1 MAILS
6 MTGFGTSTF
15 DVEGQSYDVQI
26 KSVNHKSFNARLRL
40 PSEFSFLE
48 IEVRKELQKSMMR
61 GAVDLI
67 VSRADA
73 SSSQRQVM
81 VDLPA
86 AEHVMDALKEL
97 ASKLGTREPSL
108 DLAIRVGDFISLE
121 SRSAD
126 EETLADE
133 LRRAL
138 STAVDNLQTMR
149 AREGEALLEDM
160 CGRLNTLSEVV
171 EEVASIAPLVQA
183 RYEEKLRQ
191 RLAELESKLD
201 TSIDESRI
209 ATELVVFSDKCD
221 VTEEVVRARAHLARF
236 KEIIEDDSNEVGKRL
251 DFLAQELGR
260 EFNTMGSK
268 GRDVGVAEA
277 VVTAKVELE
286 KIREQVQNVL

>member
-40 PSEFSFLE
+40 PSEFNFLE
-48 IEVRKELQKSMMR
+48 IEVRKQLQKSMMR

-67 VSRADA
+67 VSRAD
-73 SSSQRQVM
+73 SSASQRQVV

-86 AEHVMDALKEL
+86 AEHVMESLKEL

-108 DLAIRVGDFISLE
+108 DLAIRIGDFISLE
-121 SRSAD
+121 SRSVE
-126 EETLADE
+126 EETLANG
-133 LRRAL
+133 LRTAL
-138 STAVDNLQTMR
+138 TTAVDNVQTMR
-149 AREGEALLEDM
+149 SREGEALSEDM
-160 CGRLNTLSEVV
+160 CARLNTLSNVV

-191 RLAELESKLD
+191 RLAELASKLD
-201 TSIDESRI
+201 TSVDESRI

-236 KEIIEDDSNEVGKRL
+236 TEIIEDDSSEVGKRL